1 MSKKIDP
8 SFDNRTGSEL
18 ADARVKKTD
27 KEQLKKR
34 RFLLYTVL
42 TLLLI
47 GSFFATQYCAKTFN
61 YHPILGGQL
70 PFLEHYYY
78 PWMYYVWIIQY
89 SEDYPQV
96 FNEAFGRIIYSF
108 LPMIFIL
115 YYKISKDSK
124 KLVGDKYAHGAGR
137 WANLSDIQEAALLPK
152 KKSELVPDLL
162 EWEHETFKMT
172 PQQKAAYAKKHP
184 RPTHERPGVVVGAWI
199 DPETKKY
206 WYLRDYSKTH
216 DLMIAKTRSGKG
228 ISIINPTA
236 ASWPESMFVY
246 DIKGELWAL
255 FSGRRSEMGQY
266 AMKFSPREK
275 RKEVNGIYNNGK
287 RIGWKFE
294 NGMWDKI
301 SDEFTGVKE
310 GKTYIEAIYTEDNGV
325 KTLINALD
333 KDGKEIE
340 SIDQGLNGVY
350 GLYDLEDHNKKL
362 MFSERYKEEE
372 YNVVR
377 WNPFDTIRYEN
388 STQYKFVFND
398 PTNKKKGGHLETYIS
413 KGNEEIADC
422 NNVVD
427 LIIKPD
433 GETKGDPH
441 WTESAKNLIVAVVLY
456 TLHNLPELACP
467 KLISWTLSNMIDYA
481 EIAKQRAAG
490 TFKAEWDK
498 LPRNKGDKVAIASLY
513 TEMQKGLD
521 YQGKVYKTADNVVR
535 VANEM
540 LGKAKDEGASILSTA
555 QRFFSLY
562 SDPLVAENTEKSD
575 FSITQ
580 LMNMDNPCSLFMVV
594 QPEDKDDLRPLVR
607 LMINRILK
615 MLASGMEF
623 EGGSSV
629 NSFNHRMLC
638 MIDEM
643 PTLGKLDILQE
654 ALGYC
659 AGYGLKF
666 LMVVQDITQLKDK
679 YGDKESVRANC
690 QIQMYFA
697 TSNEETAKEMS
708 AAFDTTT
715 RIKENVSISENGGK
729 ISKSKSIQ
737 EISRPLLTV
746 GECMNLP
753 AAETDA
759 DGKVLKPGAIAIKAT
774 GFPGIMGEQSL
785 YFQNPELLRRAQLP
799 TRRFSDRL
807 LVEKDGFMTS
817 VKAVKEEAGS
827 LDKNTKYKII
837 RLKRLIK
844 EYEDIIVQ
852 NNEEIT
858 DKYLSEHPIWLD
870 VKNPKQQLWILEN
883 DKNISKE
890 DYPDWI
896 KEENPLRKQ
905 YQEKHPDW
913 EPNTK
918 VKDKSKPDNKEK
930 VGSFSR
936 KERNAVATQQSFL
949 NQMRKNKATPA
960 KEQKENED

>member
-1 MSKKIDP
+1 MAKKID
-8 SFDNRTGSEL
+8 SNFDNRTGSEL
-18 ADARVKKTD
+18 ADAR
-27 KEQLKKR
+27 LKKNIDKNAK
-34 RFLLYTVL
+34 FHKVLVVALLI
-42 TLLLI
+42 LLLI
-47 GSFFATQYCAKTFN
+47 GSTLATQYIAYRFS
-61 YHPILGGQL
+61 YHSALGGKV
-70 PFLEHYYY
+70 PFTEHAYL
-78 PWMYYVWIIQY
+78 PWMYFIWSVQY
-89 SEDYPQV
+89 HDLYPDV
-96 FNEAFGRIIYSF
+96 FNQGFMRIIYS
-108 LPMIFIL
+108 LVPLLFIL
-115 YYKISKDSK
+115 LYKINKDSK

-137 WANLSDIQEAALLPK
+137 WANLQDIQEAALLPK
-152 KKSELVPDLL
+152 KKKELVPDLL
-162 EWEHETFKMT
+162 EWEHATFGMNKE
-172 PQQKAAYAKKHP
+172 QRAAYEKKHP
-184 RPTHERPGVVVGAWI
+184 RPEHERPGVIVGAWI
-199 DPETKKY
+199 DPVSKKY

-255 FSGRRSEMGQY
+255 FSGRRAEMNQF

-275 RKEVNGIYNNGK
+275 RREVNGIYENGIK
-287 RIGWKFE
+287 VGWKFE
-294 NGMWDKI
+294 KGIWDKI

-310 GKTYIEAIYTEDNGV
+310 NKTFIEAIYTEIDGV

-333 KDGKEIE
+333 QDGNEIV
-340 SIDQGLNGVY
+340 SIDKGLNDVH
-350 GLYDLEDHNKKL
+350 GLYDLEDHNKKV
-362 MFSERYKEEE
+362 MFGERYEKEE

-388 STQYKFVFND
+388 SRQYKFVFND
-398 PTNKKKGGHLETYIS
+398 PANKKKGGHLESYIS

-441 WTESAKNLIVAVVLY
+441 WTESAKNLIVAVVLF

-481 EIAKQRAAG
+481 KIAELRKTG
-490 TFKAEWDK
+490 KFKAEWDL
-498 LPRNKGDKVAIASLY
+498 LPRNKGESVAITSLY

-521 YQGKVYKTADNVVR
+521 YQGKTYKTADNVVR

-575 FSITQ
+575 FSISQ
-580 LMNMDNPCSLFMVV
+580 LMNMDKPCSLFMVV

-629 NSFNHRMLC
+629 NSFNHRLLC

-679 YGDKESVRANC
+679 YGDKESIRANC

-715 RIKENVSISENGGK
+715 RIKENISISENGGK

-807 LVEKDGFMTS
+807 LVEKDGMMVDTNS
-817 VKAVKEEAGS
+817 VNEEAGNKKN
-827 LDKNTKYKII
+827 DKKYKII
-837 RLKRLIK
+837 YLKQQIK
-844 EYEDIIVQ
+844 EYEEILSKDIKLR
-852 NNEEIT
+852 
-858 DKYLSEHPIWLD
+858 DKYLSEHPVWLAE
-870 VKNPKQQLWILEN
+870 KNPKQQLWLLEN
-883 DKNISKE
+883 EDNKKE
-890 DYPDWI
+890 TEYPEFVT
-896 KEENPLRKQ
+896 EENPERKWYKEQ
-905 YQEKHPDW
+905 HPDW
-913 EPNTK
+913 VPNTA
-918 VKDKSKPDNKEK
+918 KDKSESKTD
-930 VGSFSR
+930 SR
-936 KERNAVATQQSFL
+936 KIGSISRRNNAVQTQKSFFES
-949 NQMRKNKATPA
+949 MRNNA
-960 KEQKENED
+960 KKENKDDSSKN